1 MEKLKADI
9 VVKGN
14 ILCKGYISCDSSGHI
29 IAKANLDNYDISEA
43 EVLEGDVVVADDIL
57 FNGVLICTGGIAA
70 LKSNNR
76 ADNNYLDTE
85 SLIRKLS
92 KKCPTQQMEE

>member
-14 ILCKGYISCDSSGHI
+14 ILCKGCVSCDSSGRI
-29 IAKANLDNYDISEA
+29 IAKANLDDYDISEA
-43 EVLEGDVVVADDIL
+43 EVLEEDIVAVDDIL
-57 FNGVLICTGGIAA
+57 FNGVLVCTGGIAA
-70 LKSNNR
+70 LKSNNN
-76 ADNNYLDTE
+76 ANNNYLDTG

-92 KKCPTQQMEE
+92 KKCPIQQTEE